1 MRNATTI
8 GCAVILILCVAW
20 GLMFLGWYARA
31 ARDCEAVGGEI
42 VKTLAGTYECVRVVD
57 R

>member
-31 ARDCEAVGGEI
+31 ARDCEAAGGEI
-42 VKTLAGTYECVRVVD
+42 VKTLAGTYECVRVVGK
-57 R
+57 